1 MNNSK
6 IRQILSKIKDLKS
19 QINQANKNQ
28 LLQNKAE
35 IKKILNTLEKVFIYL
50 KENKLS
56 PLKININGKNYD
68 VECNDGEED
77 LLKQSVELIN
87 DNIEKRN
94 DLKIFPD
101 SKMFMLISLIFAG
114 DLITLKQK
122 IKITDKELD
131 IVDEELD
138 KLKKL
143 YKKMNK
149 SSQEIAFC
157 QKD

>member
-1 MNNSK
+1 MS
-6 IRQILSKIKDLKS
+6 L
-19 QINQANKNQ
+19 
-28 LLQNKAE
+28 
-35 IKKILNTLEKVFIYL
+35 
-50 KENKLS
+50 
-56 PLKININGKNYD
+56 LKININGKNYG

-87 DNIEKRN
+87 DKIEKRN
-94 DLKIFPD
+94 DLKNLPD

-138 KLKKL
+138 KLKN
-143 YKKMNK
+143 YIKKN
-149 SSQEIAFC
+149 E
-157 QKD
+157 

>member
-1 MNNSK
+1 M
-6 IRQILSKIKDLKS
+6 
-19 QINQANKNQ
+19 
-28 LLQNKAE
+28 
-35 IKKILNTLEKVFIYL
+35 Y
-50 KENKLS
+50 
-56 PLKININGKNYD
+56 INGKNYD

-94 DLKIFPD
+94 DLKNLPD

-138 KLKKL
+138 KLKN
-143 YKKMNK
+143 YIKKN
-149 SSQEIAFC
+149 E
-157 QKD
+157 

>member
-1 MNNSK
+1 MS
-6 IRQILSKIKDLKS
+6 L
-19 QINQANKNQ
+19 
-28 LLQNKAE
+28 
-35 IKKILNTLEKVFIYL
+35 
-50 KENKLS
+50 
-56 PLKININGKNYD
+56 LKININGKNYD

-94 DLKIFPD
+94 DLKNLPD

-138 KLKKL
+138 KLKN
-143 YKKMNK
+143 YIKKN
-149 SSQEIAFC
+149 E
-157 QKD
+157 

>member
-1 MNNSK
+1 MS
-6 IRQILSKIKDLKS
+6 L
-19 QINQANKNQ
+19 
-28 LLQNKAE
+28 
-35 IKKILNTLEKVFIYL
+35 
-50 KENKLS
+50 
-56 PLKININGKNYD
+56 LKININGKNYD
-68 VECNDGEED
+68 VECNDAEED

-94 DLKIFPD
+94 DLKNLPD

-138 KLKKL
+138 KLKN
-143 YKKMNK
+143 YIKKN
-149 SSQEIAFC
+149 E
-157 QKD
+157 

>member
-1 MNNSK
+1 MS
-6 IRQILSKIKDLKS
+6 L
-19 QINQANKNQ
+19 
-28 LLQNKAE
+28 
-35 IKKILNTLEKVFIYL
+35 
-50 KENKLS
+50 
-56 PLKININGKNYD
+56 LKININGKNYD

-87 DNIEKRN
+87 DKIEKRN
-94 DLKIFPD
+94 DLKNLPD

-138 KLKKL
+138 KLKN
-143 YKKMNK
+143 YIKKN
-149 SSQEIAFC
+149 E
-157 QKD
+157 